1 MKILLK
7 PLAVILVGTLLF
19 GQIKTSQT
27 TVKIAYAGVQIEN
40 VDPWVEE
47 ELSKKMQTIFEGV
60 NPEQFLPLNKVQDL
74 AQSEINELFSA
85 ISDSNFQKVAD
96 KAGAKYVFAGKFKNV
111 SPDER
116 RIMVQGEFYR
126 YNAEVKSKFRY
137 EVLKYYERMG
147 DEATIIKKQL
157 VDSIPATANPATFR
171 QVGLLFGLILV
182 MGLFFMSLSGTSVWG
197 EGGGDTGLPTPTEN

>member
-7 PLAVILVGTLLF
+7 PLAVILVSTLLF

-171 QVGLLFGLILV
+171 QVGLLFGLVLL
-182 MGLFFMSLSGTSVWG
+182 MGLFFMTLSGTSVGG
-197 EGGGDTGLPTPTEN
+197 EAGGDS

>member
-1 MKILLK
+1 MKILIK
-7 PLAVILVGTLLF
+7 PWAVILVSTLLF

-27 TVKIAYAGVQIEN
+27 TGKIAYAGFQFEN

>member
-1 MKILLK
+1 MKILIK
-7 PLAVILVGTLLF
+7 PLAVILVSTLLF

-47 ELSKKMQTIFEGV
+47 ELSKKMQTIFEGE
-60 NPEQFLPLNKVQDL
+60 NPEQFLPLKKDQDL

-85 ISDSNFQKVAD
+85 ITDSNFQKVAD

>member
-1 MKILLK
+1 MKIIIK
-7 PLAVILVGTLLF
+7 PLAVILANTLLMA
-19 GQIKTSQT
+19 QIKTSQT

-40 VDPWVEE
+40 VEPWVEE
-47 ELSKKMQTIFEGV
+47 ELSKKMQAIFEGV
-60 NPEQFLPLNKVQDL
+60 NPEQFLPLNKVQEL
-74 AQSEINELFSA
+74 AQSEINELFAA

-96 KAGAKYVFAGKFKNV
+96 KIGAKYVFAGKFKNV

-157 VDSIPATANPATFR
+157 VDSIPATANPATFK
-171 QVGLLFGLILV
+171 QVGLMFALILVVGLLF
-182 MGLFFMSLSGTSVWG
+182 MSLAGTSVWG
-197 EGGGDTGLPTPTEN
+197 EAAGASGLHTPTEN

>member
-1 MKILLK
+1 MF
-7 PLAVILVGTLLF
+7 LF
-19 GQIKTSQT
+19 GQNKTSQT
-27 TVKIAYAGVQIEN
+27 TVKIANAGVQIEN

-96 KAGAKYVFAGKFKNV
+96 KAGAKYVFAGKFKNL
-111 SPDER
+111 SHHER

>member
-1 MKILLK
+1 MYKR
-7 PLAVILVGTLLF
+7 
-19 GQIKTSQT
+19 Q
-27 TVKIAYAGVQIEN
+27 VQIEN